1 MSLSPVFDWI
11 SGVGYGAGF
20 WYGEICEARDGGII
34 DEGVYAL
41 GGVRFDNL
49 DVVREMGFGGALILG
64 DAWRIGV

>member
-1 MSLSPVFDWI
+1 MPRRWGRGGLSGGWVSP
-11 SGVGYGAGF
+11 GRAGH
-20 WYGEICEARDGGII
+20 
-34 DEGVYAL
+34 